1 MRALRIVAL
10 LIAGFLLIAPA
21 ACGGGTALSAQDAA
35 LLQVLQQDDTDANPY
50 VEGTYEAEHYAR
62 DLEDVLEGRGY
73 DVRFLVALQYAG
85 ELAWQPLLKVI
96 HTGGNV
102 SLVDAQQD
110 AIVTAAYDG
119 DGDGDGTVQTLVN
132 QSFEDKW
139 DALESLFA
147 TGSGNDGPYLIFE
160 FRDYDTVLLVDTPAG
175 DEKTLDD
182 LRNALREDNTDKGK
196 YVAHLHD
203 CDDFARELEAAL
215 EAKGF
220 RVTVKV
226 VYWMDGGEEKGHVIN
241 DVYTSDGDTAVEPQN
256 DEFVTGKY
264 DDDGDG
270 AIGRYISPSA
280 IQRQIWFT
288 LWKKG
293 WKSGSDGKYWIEEYE
308 NFKDIP
314 YPLDPMRYELTTDFP
329 TVQAGGSTTI
339 TLDFSAGGSDLNGNI
354 DCEGGYLEPADDTG
368 LHYIW
373 HAENELG
380 LPLEPGTYIITSS
393 FWDMWDRGASCSE
406 TIEVI
411 APPGGWDVGPD
422 ATCPIT
428 GQ

>member
-1 MRALRIVAL
+1 MRAMRTFAVIMMGAL
-10 LIAGFLLIAPA
+10 LLSAAGG
-21 ACGGGTALSAQDAA
+21 CGAGGQALSAEDAA
-35 LLQVLQQDDTDANPY
+35 LLRVLQADDISSNPY

-62 DLEDVLEGRGY
+62 DVEDMLENRGY
-73 DVRFLVALQYAG
+73 DVRFLVALQYSG
-85 ELAWQPLLKVI
+85 ELTWQPLLKVT
-96 HTGGNV
+96 HTGGTV
-102 SLVDAQQD
+102 SLVDARND
-110 AIVTAAYDG
+110 AIVTEDY
-119 DGDGDGTVQTLVN
+119 DGDGDGTVETLVN

-147 TGSGNDGPYLIFE
+147 TGEGNDGQHLIME
-160 FRDYDTVLLVDTPAG
+160 FVDYETVLLIDTPAG
-175 DEKTLDD
+175 EEKTLDD
-182 LRNALREDNTDKGK
+182 LRKALKEDNTDKGR
-196 YVAHLHD
+196 YVDHVHD
-203 CDDFARELEAAL
+203 CDDFARELETAL

-220 RVTVKV
+220 RVTIKI
-226 VYWMDGGEEKGHVIN
+226 VYWMDGEVAKGHVIN
-241 DVYTSDGDTAVEPQN
+241 DVYTKDGDTAVEPQT
-256 DEFVTGKY
+256 DQFVTSKY

-270 AIGRYISPSA
+270 AIGRYLSPSA

-308 NFKDIP
+308 KFKDIP
-314 YPLDPMRYELTTDFP
+314 YPLDPLIYELTTDFP
-329 TVQAGGSTTI
+329 TVQAGGSTPI
-339 TLDFSAGGSDLNGNI
+339 TLNFSAGGYDLNGSI

-380 LPLEPGTYIITSS
+380 FPLEAGVYTITSN
-393 FWDMWDRGASCSE
+393 FWDRWDRGVNSSE
-406 TIEVI
+406 TIEVTA
-411 APPGGWDVGPD
+411 APDGWDEGPD